1 MKYLYFPG
9 CSLKST
15 GKPYEESI
23 LSVFRVLDV
32 EIEELKDWNCCG
44 ATAYMAVDE
53 MKSFSLCARN
63 FALAVEQ
70 CAPGKNEPAQIITP
84 CSACFSLLLKSQ
96 HYMDENPE
104 VGRVVNAALK
114 EVGYESEGL
123 TKKVRIRHP
132 LDVLVNDIGVERI
145 KEKVKRPLK
154 GLRVIP
160 YYGCL
165 LVRPY
170 ATFDH
175 PYNPT
180 SMDRL
185 IQALGAEP
193 VDWALK
199 TRCCGGTLS
208 GMMQGVGL
216 RLSYL
221 ILKEAS
227 RKGGELLL
235 TAPLGSGIHQ
245 SPFHFYGGFTP
256 FWYEKFLTDNG
267 FTSIRV
273 SPNGNCAR
281 FFGQEALRQLLFIG
295 SHLLKPR
302 RCLLLPILFV
312 CFLLLLAPALLYPLF
327 ALVLDR
333 LDEDKSFTVGYFIS
347 AKRR

>member
-23 LSVFRVLDV
+23 LSVFGALGV

-53 MKSFSLCARN
+53 LKSFSLCARN
-63 FALAVEQ
+63 LALAVKQ
-70 CAPGKNEPAQIITP
+70 HGGKDEPVQLIVP
-84 CSACFSLLLKSQ
+84 CTACYSLLLKSQ

-123 TKKVRIRHP
+123 AKKVRIRHP
-132 LDVLVNDIGVERI
+132 LDVLANDIGVERI
-145 KEKVKRPLK
+145 KEKVQRPLK
-154 GLRVIP
+154 GLKVIP

-170 ATFDH
+170 ATFDN

-185 IQALGAEP
+185 IGALGAETVNWP
-193 VDWALK
+193 LK

-208 GMMQGVGL
+208 GTIQGVGL

-221 ILKEAS
+221 ILKEAT
-227 RKGGELLL
+227 RRGGELLL
-235 TAPLGSGIHQ
+235 TACPLCQFDLECFQGDMNNRFQYKVHMPVAYFSQLIGKAFNLSDREVGAQ
-245 SPFHFYGGFTP
+245 RLFTP
-256 FWYEKFLTDNG
+256 MKL
-267 FTSIRV
+267 
-273 SPNGNCAR
+273 
-281 FFGQEALRQLLFIG
+281 EAAV
-295 SHLLKPR
+295 P
-302 RCLLLPILFV
+302 
-312 CFLLLLAPALLYPLF
+312 
-327 ALVLDR
+327 
-333 LDEDKSFTVGYFIS
+333 
-347 AKRR
+347 